1 MTNQEVNEFMQ
12 RFLDDD
18 LNEDELEALMEHIRL
33 TPASATL
40 FERLQ
45 RLDSELEQLPK
56 VFPPKSIVDSILPRL
71 ELAGLV
77 DHPSVTGIAAIDNL
91 PNRVV
96 PMERRAKF
104 IERINYRL
112 LGGVVA
118 AGIVLTLFLSNL
130 DPQMSFNTADEDS
143 ALAKSADK
151 MILAENSTTFKKEDA
166 ASQSQSA
173 EAEQDR
179 NTEQLSE
186 VDDKLPITLFSDP
199 VAPKAD
205 SNTPMSNDLAEAPSP
220 WVDNGK
226 ALRTGVSDTGVA
238 GVVPD
243 APESDALPDADV
255 EDTFGIRA
263 TPDNEPAAGATEEP
277 AQDQKMFTTTQLPAV
292 ASPNEQFTGTVTAV
306 AEGGQR
312 IIITDQ
318 SSNQVYESAVY
329 QGSLNQLTW
338 SPDSTQ
344 LHFEVTE
351 DNESIVHMT
360 IHVTAQTE
368 SIK

>member
-56 VFPPKSIVDSILPRL
+56 VIPPKSIVDSILPRL

-118 AGIVLTLFLSNL
+118 AGIVLTLFLSNY
-130 DPQMSFNTADEDS
+130 DPQMSFNTAEEDT
-143 ALAKSADK
+143 ALSESADT
-151 MILAENSTTFKKEDA
+151 MMVAENSATLKKEVA
-166 ASQSQSA
+166 PSQSLSA

-179 NTEQLSE
+179 NTEQLNE
-186 VDDKLPITLFSDP
+186 VGDKLPITYSSDP

-238 GVVPD
+238 VD
-243 APESDALPDADV
+243 APDSEALPDV
-255 EDTFGIRA
+255 EDTLVIKA
-263 TPDNEPAAGATEEP
+263 TSDNEPAASAAEEP

-306 AEGGQR
+306 AEGGQQ